1 MIKRFFTIV
10 LCLILI
16 LSASAFAAPSV
27 FGETAGA
34 VSGVS
39 GDCQWSFNPD
49 SGALHVFG
57 KGRMADYEKVSLT
70 PWYEY
75 NEQISSV
82 IIEDGVTYVG
92 K

>member
-10 LCLILI
+10 LCLMLI

-34 VSGVS
+34 VSDVS
-39 GDCQWSFNPD
+39 GDCQWSFYPD
-49 SGALHVFG
+49 SGELRVFG
-57 KGRMADYEKVSLT
+57 KGRMADYEAMSYT

-75 NEQISSV
+75 RKQLRN
-82 IIEDGVTYVG
+82 G
-92 K
+92 KMPFLNLIL